1 MKIHEYQAKELLSKY
16 GITVPKGG
24 VASSVKVAASVYRK
38 ILNKGRCV
46 IKAQIYAG
54 GRGKAGGIKVVSG
67 LPRLKKVTKEILGK
81 RLITAQTGPQGLVVR
96 KVLIEETVPIANEF
110 YLGITY
116 DRKLGFPILLA
127 SRMGGVEIEHVAKVN
142 PKAIIKE
149 NINPFTG
156 ILPYQS
162 RRIAYKLGLK
172 GETVAEAVK
181 QISSLVKSFLELE
194 LSLAEINPWSLTRN
208 KRLIAVD
215 CKINIDDNGL
225 FKHPELAK
233 LRDSRE
239 ENKLEVRAKDNGL
252 SYIAIGGNIGCMVN
266 GAGLAM
272 ATMDIIKLHGGEPAN
287 FLDVGGGAT
296 VEQVKEGFKILLADG
311 KVKAI
316 LVNIF
321 GGIMKCDTIAQ
332 GIIEAARKVKIKVPV
347 VVRLEGT
354 NVEKG
359 RNLLSRARLNLITA
373 SDMEDAA
380 RKVVEATTAKRTAPI
395 KNIKVKAR
403 KR

>member
-38 ILNKGRCV
+38 ILKKGRCV

-110 YLGITY
+110 YLGVTY
-116 DRKLGFPILLA
+116 DRSLGFPILLA

-149 NINPFTG
+149 NINPLTG

-162 RRIAYKLGLK
+162 RRIAYNLRLK
-172 GETVAEAVK
+172 AETVAEAVR
-181 QISSLVKSFLELE
+181 QISSLVRAFLELD
-194 LSLAEINPWSLTRN
+194 LSLAEINPWSLTRD
-208 KRLIAVD
+208 KRLVAVD
-215 CKINIDDNGL
+215 SKVNIDDNGL
-225 FKHPELAK
+225 FRHPELAK
-233 LRDSRE
+233 LRDTRE
-239 ENKLEVRAKDNGL
+239 EDKLEAKAKDVGL

-272 ATMDIIKLHGGEPAN
+272 ATMDIIKTHGGEPAN

-296 VEQVKEGFKILLADG
+296 VEQVKEGFEILLADR

-359 RNLLSRARLNLITA
+359 RILLSKSRLNLITA

-380 RKVVEATTAKRTAPI
+380 RKVVEAAM
-395 KNIKVKAR
+395 R